1 MYCPALLFGDG
12 LGRRLPA
19 IWNEVGQTRCQATS
33 LRECLKPSFHLTFSA
48 LVTGGNANLNPPTL
62 VIKKDLNCCRKTWD
76 RSPQISFR
84 MSKGLDNLS
93 VNTKRTSNS
102 SFCRFVVRNWCY
114 VRLREPQALSGQRT
128 WTVL

>member
-48 LVTGGNANLNPPTL
+48 LVTGGE
-62 VIKKDLNCCRKTWD
+62 RK
-76 RSPQISFR
+76 
-84 MSKGLDNLS
+84 SKS
-93 VNTKRTSNS
+93 SNS
-102 SFCRFVVRNWCY
+102 GNKKR
-114 VRLREPQALSGQRT
+114 PQLLQENLGQIPPDQFQN
-128 WTVL
+128 V